1 MAGTITCVYVANAE
15 SNEISVLRLD
25 SARGDLAAV
34 ATIPVPGVQEPGQSL
49 PLAVSPDRRV
59 LYAATRGEPRRAV
72 GFAIDPGSGSLTHVA
87 SGPLAESMA
96 YIITDRTG
104 RFLLGA
110 SYPGNLVSVNPIG
123 PPGTVH
129 APQQIVRN
137 HPKAHSIRV
146 DAANRHVLVPTLGN
160 DRVSQFTFDAGTG
173 RLTPND
179 PPTAEVAA
187 GAGPRHFVFHPGG
200 RWVYVVGEL
209 DGQVYA
215 FDYNAG
221 HGTLTGTQT
230 VSALPP
236 GFSGPP
242 AAADLHITPDGRF
255 LYASVRATSTLAAF
269 RVDPATG
276 ALTLIGSVPTEDKPR
291 GFNIDPSG
299 RYLLAV
305 GQLSHRLSIYAIDPA
320 AGSLTRLEQYAVG
333 RNPNWVE
340 IVDLP

>member
-1 MAGTITCVYVANAE
+1 MPITSVYVANAE

-25 SARGDLAAV
+25 RDSGELTSV
-34 ATIPVPGVQEPGQSL
+34 ASIPVPGVDQVGQSL
-49 PLAVSPDRRV
+49 PLAVSPDRRF
-59 LYAATRGEPRRAV
+59 LYVATRGEPRRAV
-72 GFAIDPGSGSLTHVA
+72 GFAIDQTSGALTHVA

-123 PPGTVH
+123 PAGHVH
-129 APQQIVRN
+129 PPQQIIRSQ
-137 HPKAHSIRV
+137 PKAHSIWL

-160 DRVSQFTFDAGTG
+160 DHVSQFTFDASTG
-173 RLTPND
+173 RLTPNT
-179 PPTAEVAA
+179 PPAAEVAA

-200 RWVYVVGEL
+200 RRVYVLGEL

-215 FDYNAG
+215 FDYDAG
-221 HGTLTGTQT
+221 RGTLTRTQT
-230 VSALPP
+230 ISALPP
-236 GFSGPP
+236 GFTGPP
-242 AAADLHITPDGRF
+242 AAADLHVTPDGRF

-269 RVDPATG
+269 RIDPATG

-305 GQLSHRLSIYAIDPA
+305 GQNSNALSVYAIDPT
-320 AGSLTRLEQYAVG
+320 AGALTRRKQYAVG

-340 IVDLP
+340 ILDLP

>member
-1 MAGTITCVYVANAE
+1 MAITAVYVANAE

-25 SARGDLAAV
+25 RGSGELTSV
-34 ATIPVPGVQEPGQSL
+34 ASIPVPGVEQVGQSL
-49 PLAVSPDRRV
+49 PMAVSPDRRF
-59 LYAATRGEPRRAV
+59 LYVATRGEPRRAV
-72 GFAIDPGSGSLTHVA
+72 GFAIDQTSGSLTHVA

-123 PPGTVH
+123 PAGHVH
-129 APQQIVRN
+129 PPQQIIRGQ
-137 HPKAHSIRV
+137 PKAHSIRL

-160 DRVSQFTFDAGTG
+160 DHVSQFTFDASTG
-173 RLTPND
+173 RLTPNT
-179 PPTAEVAA
+179 PPAIEVAA

-200 RWVYVVGEL
+200 RWVYVLGEL

-215 FDYNAG
+215 FDYDAG
-221 HGTLTGTQT
+221 HGTLTRTGTL
-230 VSALPP
+230 SALPP
-236 GFSGPP
+236 SFTGPP
-242 AAADLHITPDGRF
+242 AAADLQVMPDGRF

-269 RVDPATG
+269 RIDVATG
-276 ALTLIGSVPTEDKPR
+276 APALIGTVPTEDKPR

-305 GQLSHRLSIYAIDPA
+305 GQTSNALSIYAIDPA
-320 AGSLTRLEQYAVG
+320 TGSLTRRKQYAVG

-340 IVDLP
+340 ILDLP

>member
-1 MAGTITCVYVANAE
+1 MAATCVYVANAE

-25 SARGDLAAV
+25 PTRGDLSAV
-34 ATIPVPGVQEPGQSL
+34 ATIPVPGVEEPGQSM
-49 PLAVSPDRRV
+49 PLAVSPDRRF

-72 GFAIDPGSGSLTHVA
+72 GFAIDSTSGSLTHVA

-129 APQQIVRN
+129 APQQILRN

-160 DRVSQFTFDAGTG
+160 DHVSQFTFDAGTG
-173 RLTPND
+173 RLTPNT
-179 PPTAEVAA
+179 PPTTEVAA

-200 RWVYVVGEL
+200 RWVYVIGEL

-215 FDYNAG
+215 FDYDAG
-221 HGTLTGTQT
+221 RGTLTRTQT
-230 VSALPP
+230 ISALPP
-236 GFSGPP
+236 GFTGSPS
-242 AAADLHITPDGRF
+242 AADLHMTPDGRF

-269 RVDPATG
+269 RIDSTTG
-276 ALTLIGSVPTEDKPR
+276 ALTLIGTVPTEAKPR
-291 GFNIDPSG
+291 GFNIDSSS
-299 RYLLAV
+299 RFLLAV
-305 GQLSHRLSIYAIDPA
+305 GQNSNALSVHAIDPKSGA
-320 AGSLTRLEQYAVG
+320 LTHLKHYAVG

-340 IVDLP
+340 ILDLP